1 MCKCA
6 LTKYFNEQ
14 INVDSL
20 FEDLEMTSPYY
31 TSYSTDD
38 TSVAFMGTF
47 DENFDVYF
55 DGEKYVFINRVVD
68 STAKVGNFEQITT
81 TQTY

>member
-1 MCKCA
+1 MGTTDT

-31 TSYSTDD
+31 TNYSTDD

-55 DGEKYVFINRVVD
+55 DGENYRLTRRET
-68 STAKVGNFEQITT
+68 STLKSSLKSE
-81 TQTY
+81 